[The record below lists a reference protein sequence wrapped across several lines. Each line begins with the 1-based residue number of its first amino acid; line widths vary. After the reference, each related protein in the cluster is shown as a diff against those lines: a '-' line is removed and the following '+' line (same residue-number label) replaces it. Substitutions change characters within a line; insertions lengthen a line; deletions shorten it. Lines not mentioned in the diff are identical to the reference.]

1 MSHVAAG
8 EGWSAAALTDGF
20 SSRHELLDWKVW
32 LEGIARRAELEEDL
46 AEIDI
51 GLARKRED
59 RLQQM
64 LAVAIGSLVV
74 VLLGGISA
82 ALWLRAAAARKL
94 AALQRQLARDLHD
107 EVGASLSEL
116 AIQSDLARRQYE
128 GKRDPGPR
136 LAEIAATARDT
147 LDHMRDVI
155 WLLAPKAGT
164 WQDLSHRLESVANRL
179 LDGIDHDVRVTGE
192 PPAGRPAP
200 QWARDSVLFLKEAI
214 TNARRHAEADHVTV
228 AIDWN
233 DGLNMSVSDDGSG
246 FDPQA
251 KASGHGLANL
261 RERAAAMQSTCE
273 VVSQRGRGTTVRLLA
288 SGRHSHNHRSDH
300 AQERQV

>member
-1 MSHVAAG
+1 VRLAAQTLWRLGPLIGSSSSPRQHVLALAELQCWRGGRNLAAGKPVAMSHVAAG

-32 LEGIARRAELEEDL
+32 LEGIARRAELENDL

-64 LAVAIGSLVV
+64 LAVAIGALVV

-116 AIQSDLARRQYE
+116 AIQSDLARRQY
-128 GKRDPGPR
+128 
-136 LAEIAATARDT
+136 
-147 LDHMRDVI
+147 
-155 WLLAPKAGT
+155 
-164 WQDLSHRLESVANRL
+164 
-179 LDGIDHDVRVTGE
+179 
-192 PPAGRPAP
+192 
-200 QWARDSVLFLKEAI
+200 
-214 TNARRHAEADHVTV
+214 
-228 AIDWN
+228 
-233 DGLNMSVSDDGSG
+233 
-246 FDPQA
+246 
-251 KASGHGLANL
+251 
-261 RERAAAMQSTCE
+261 
-273 VVSQRGRGTTVRLLA
+273 
-288 SGRHSHNHRSDH
+288 
-300 AQERQV
+300 